1 MSQNILEI
9 YNLFK
14 SFNNN
19 EEKATTVIKDISFQ
33 VQAGEFLTVM
43 GPSGSGKSTLL
54 YCVSGMDSI
63 DSGQVVLDDQE
74 ISGLSEEEASKHRL
88 TKMGFIFQSPT
99 MLKNLN
105 IIDNIVLPA
114 FKNGKE
120 DKKAI
125 YEKAKELMEAT
136 SIGGLTDRTIN
147 KVSGG
152 ELQRASI
159 CRAMIN
165 QPAIIFGDEPTGA
178 LNSKTSLEIINLLK
192 KINDK
197 GSTIILV
204 THDPKV
210 AMASK
215 RVIFMKDG
223 QISSDLKIDGLSD
236 EERREKVMGK
246 MLELNI

>member
-9 YNLFK
+9 NNLIK

-19 EEKATTVIKDISFQ
+19 EEKATTVLKDISFQ

-63 DSGQVVLDDQE
+63 DSGQVVLDGQE
-74 ISGLSEEEASKHRL
+74 ISDLSEEEASKLRL
-88 TKMGFIFQSPT
+88 IKMGFIIQSPT

-125 YEKAKELMEAT
+125 YEKARELMEAT
-136 SIGGLTDRTIN
+136 SIGSLTERTIN

>member
-1 MSQNILEI
+1 MPKNILEI
-9 YNLFK
+9 NNLFK
-14 SFNNN
+14 SFSD
-19 EEKATTVIKDISFQ
+19 KKKDTIILKDISFQ

-54 YCVSGMDSI
+54 YSISGMDSI
-63 DSGQVVLDDQE
+63 DSGQVVLDGQE
-74 ISGLSEEEASKHRL
+74 ISALSEEEASKLRL
-88 TKMGFIFQSPT
+88 TKMGFIFQMPT

-105 IIDNIVLPA
+105 IIDNIALPA
-114 FKNGKE
+114 FKKGKE

-125 YEKAKELMEAT
+125 YEKAKKLMEET
-136 SIGGLTDRTIN
+136 SIGGLTEKNIN

-152 ELQRASI
+152 ELQRAGI

-165 QPAIIFGDEPTGA
+165 QPAIIFGDEPTGS
-178 LNSKTSLEIINLLK
+178 LNSKTSSEIINLLK

-210 AMASK
+210 ATASK
-215 RVIFMKDG
+215 RVIFIKDG
-223 QISSDLKIDGLSD
+223 QISSDIKLECLS
-236 EERREKVMGK
+236 EQERREKVMGK

>member
-19 EEKATTVIKDISFQ
+19 EEKATTVLKDISFQ

-63 DSGQVVLDDQE
+63 DSGQVVLDGQE
-74 ISGLSEEEASKHRL
+74 ISDLSEEEASKLRL
-88 TKMGFIFQSPT
+88 IKMGFIIQSPT

-125 YEKAKELMEAT
+125 YEKARELMEAT
-136 SIGGLTDRTIN
+136 SIGSLTERTIN

-215 RVIFMKDG
+215 MVIFMKDG

>member
-1 MSQNILEI
+1 MTE
-9 YNLFK
+9 
-14 SFNNN
+14 
-19 EEKATTVIKDISFQ
+19 
-33 VQAGEFLTVM
+33 
-43 GPSGSGKSTLL
+43 
-54 YCVSGMDSI
+54 
-63 DSGQVVLDDQE
+63 
-74 ISGLSEEEASKHRL
+74 
-88 TKMGFIFQSPT
+88 
-99 MLKNLN
+99 
-105 IIDNIVLPA
+105 
-114 FKNGKE
+114 
-120 DKKAI
+120 
-125 YEKAKELMEAT
+125 
-136 SIGGLTDRTIN
+136 RTIN

-178 LNSKTSLEIINLLK
+178 LNSKTSLEIINLIK